1 MLNVNKKIIQLKSYY
16 HHRKEL
22 LKSFLKIFLML
33 KSDDFMSV
41 KGEIEHITTLIKDS
55 YSRSFFRRFSFYLIS
70 NWEFIGHLV
79 LHQAWI
85 VKNQNRFTRP
95 HKLPSSS
102 YGNGGPYRKPTSDG
116 HSEKWIN
123 KSHFDYFC
131 DTKSSRRHSRSRG
144 DLVCVPCQNLILE
157 QSWKRLLWLINYGE
171 WMFSM
176 LNKLNWRI
184 LGSKCRIT

>member
-1 MLNVNKKIIQLKSYY
+1 MWIKKIIQLKSYC

-33 KSDDFMSV
+33 KSDNFMSV

-102 YGNGGPYRKPTSDG
+102 YGNGGPYRKQTSDG
-116 HSEKWIN
+116 HSPKTAKSNLKSVKSKSLQFYVIRSTGFELRFIN
-123 KSHFDYFC
+123 SFD
-131 DTKSSRRHSRSRG
+131 S
-144 DLVCVPCQNLILE
+144 
-157 QSWKRLLWLINYGE
+157 
-171 WMFSM
+171 
-176 LNKLNWRI
+176 
-184 LGSKCRIT
+184 

>member
-1 MLNVNKKIIQLKSYY
+1 MWIKKIIQLKSYC

-33 KSDDFMSV
+33 KSDNFMSV

-116 HSEKWIN
+116 HS
-123 KSHFDYFC
+123 
-131 DTKSSRRHSRSRG
+131 
-144 DLVCVPCQNLILE
+144 
-157 QSWKRLLWLINYGE
+157 WLIRNSSDE
-171 WMFSM
+171 CSELPQTAKANHMLVLVSIWVQNIFSCD
-176 LNKLNWRI
+176 LDQDEHPRI
-184 LGSKCRIT
+184 YHL